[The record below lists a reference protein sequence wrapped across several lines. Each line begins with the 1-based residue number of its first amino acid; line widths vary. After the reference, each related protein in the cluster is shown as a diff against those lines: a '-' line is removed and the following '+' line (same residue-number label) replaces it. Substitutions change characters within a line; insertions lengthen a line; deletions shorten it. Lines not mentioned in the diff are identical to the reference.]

1 MFLIIDYSFYFNV
14 KKGILTK
21 IKKMVTFQNPKS
33 EEIVLYCILEWFY
46 F

>member
-1 MFLIIDYSFYFNV
+1 MFVIIDYSFYFNV
-14 KKGILTK
+14 KKAILT
-21 IKKMVTFQNPKS
+21 MVTFQNPKS